1 MEKRTGIS
9 LHGNVDIS
17 YVKSFEL
24 HDMAVQHYHEG
35 FEIYFQ
41 VDGNRFFFLKDK
53 QYLLKRGDI
62 VVLLPYELHYGASAQ
77 QTYYERYTVN
87 FKEAYFET
95 VLGNEGK
102 RLMSGGSA
110 NVIVPKASCRCDDTD
125 KRTDNTNG
133 SVISRFVQPQKEKKC
148 VGREDFLL

>member
-1 MEKRTGIS
+1 M
-9 LHGNVDIS
+9 
-17 YVKSFEL
+17 
-24 HDMAVQHYHEG
+24 
-35 FEIYFQ
+35 
-41 VDGNRFFFLKDK
+41 
-53 QYLLKRGDI
+53 
-62 VVLLPYELHYGASAQ
+62 LPYELHYGASAQ

-102 RLMSGGSA
+102 RLLLKLHAGVMTLTKEQT
-110 NVIVPKASCRCDDTD
+110 I
-125 KRTDNTNG
+125 TNG

>member
-1 MEKRTGIS
+1 MEMLIF
-9 LHGNVDIS
+9 S
-17 YVKSFEL
+17 YVRVLNCTTWQCSN
-24 HDMAVQHYHEG
+24 YHEG

-87 FKEAYFET
+87 LRKP
-95 VLGNEGK
+95 
-102 RLMSGGSA
+102 
-110 NVIVPKASCRCDDTD
+110 I
-125 KRTDNTNG
+125 
-133 SVISRFVQPQKEKKC
+133 
-148 VGREDFLL
+148 